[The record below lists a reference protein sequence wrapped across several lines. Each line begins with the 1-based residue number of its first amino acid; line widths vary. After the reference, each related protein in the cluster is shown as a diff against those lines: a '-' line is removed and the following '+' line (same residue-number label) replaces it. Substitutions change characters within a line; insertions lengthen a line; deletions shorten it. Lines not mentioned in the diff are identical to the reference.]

1 MQGQGKLDQILQAQ
15 GKIDQVLQGQG
26 EIKSLV
32 NKGGVDDVLKGQG
45 KMQSYLSDLRNKA
58 NVNISRNNDI
68 LKKMKS
74 KKKSVV
80 KPVAPAR

>member
-1 MQGQGKLDQILQAQ
+1 
-15 GKIDQVLQGQG
+15 VLQGQG

-74 KKKSVV
+74 KK
-80 KPVAPAR
+80 